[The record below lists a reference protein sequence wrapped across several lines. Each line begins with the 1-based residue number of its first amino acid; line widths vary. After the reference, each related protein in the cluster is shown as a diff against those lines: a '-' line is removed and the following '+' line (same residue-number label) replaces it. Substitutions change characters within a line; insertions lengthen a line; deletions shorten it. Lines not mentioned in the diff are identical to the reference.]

1 MKKIMIIN
9 WIIFITILLYE
20 WYYMILVDGMLKL
33 AIDSEGGINSISAN
47 LLGIEYTT
55 RGTTLHFISNRIMLY
70 LITFGLIY
78 NTSILIYYIYK
89 NRKSRVQK
97 NK

>member
-1 MKKIMIIN
+1 MKKVMIIN
-9 WIIFITILLYE
+9 LIIFITILLYE
-20 WYYMILVDGMLKL
+20 RYYMMLVDGMLKL
-33 AIDSEGGINSISAN
+33 AIDSEGGITSISAN

-55 RGTTLHFISNRIMLY
+55 RGTTPHFISNRIMLY
-70 LITFGLIY
+70 LIALGLIY